1 MPNYRHK
8 ETGEIK
14 RFASVRISWDE
25 NMNNKKE
32 LTMTAMHGLDQWENI
47 LDTYDFVENEGEVY
61 NVKMKKAARD
71 GGGLR

>member
-8 ETGEIK
+8 KTGEIK

-25 NMNNKKE
+25 DMKNKKE
-32 LTMTAMHGLDQWENI
+32 VCLITGESILEN
-47 LDTYDFVENEGEVY
+47 YDFVENEGEVY

>member
-25 NMNNKKE
+25 NMKNKKE
-32 LTMTAMHGLDQWENI
+32 VCLITGENI
-47 LDTYDFVENEGEVY
+47 LENYDFVENEGEVY

>member
-25 NMNNKKE
+25 NMDNKKE
-32 LTMTAMHGLDQWENI
+32 MCLITGENI
-47 LDTYDFVENEGEVY
+47 LENYDFVENEGEVY

>member
-25 NMNNKKE
+25 NMENKKE
-32 LTMTAMHGLDQWENI
+32 VCLITGENI
-47 LDTYDFVENEGEVY
+47 LENYDFVENEGEVY